1 MDKGELRKE
10 IKHIR
15 ESLDKNIKLRADE
28 KIRKSLFESEI
39 YKNSKVIFI
48 YVNMDSEINT
58 IDIIKELLASDKTI
72 AVPKVIPVSLKERQ
86 MKALKINSLLQLNE
100 SGAFGILE
108 PSVECEDISEDV
120 DLIIIPG
127 LAFDINGNRLG
138 YGGGFYDRF
147 LSKYPNSK
155 RVALCYDFQVFDEIP
170 HEFFDEKVDLIISE
184 EKIINLKKVK

>member
-10 IKHIR
+10 IKLKR
-15 ESLDKNIKLRADE
+15 EVLDKDTKKIADE
-28 KIRKSLFESEI
+28 KIIKTLLENDI
-39 YKNSKVIFI
+39 YKDSKVVFV

-58 IDIIKELLASDKTI
+58 LEIIKELLVSDKI
-72 AVPKVIPVSLKERQ
+72 VAVPKVIPVTLKERQ

-108 PSVECEDISEDV
+108 PSIECEDISQQV

-127 LAFDINGNRLG
+127 LAFDLKGNRLG

-147 LSKYPNSK
+147 LRKFPNSK
-155 RVALCYDFQVFDEIP
+155 RVALCYDFQIYDEIP

-184 EKIINLKKVK
+184 ENIINFKK

>member
-1 MDKGELRKE
+1 MDKGELRKK
-10 IKHIR
+10 IKLKR
-15 ESLDKNIKLRADE
+15 ENLDKNIKLRADE

-39 YKNSKVIFI
+39 YKNSKVVFI

-58 IDIIKELLASDKTI
+58 IDIIKELLTSDKTI

-147 LSKYPNSK
+147 LRKYPNSK
-155 RVALCYDFQVFDEIP
+155 RVALCYDFQIFDEIP

-184 EKIINLKKVK
+184 EKIISLEKVK

>member
-10 IKHIR
+10 IKLKR
-15 ESLDKNIKLRADE
+15 ENIDRDTKLRADE
-28 KIRKSLFESEI
+28 KIRKTLLESDI
-39 YKNSKVIFI
+39 YKNSRVVFI
-48 YVNMDSEINT
+48 YVNMDSEVNT
-58 IDIIKELLASDKTI
+58 VEIIKELLASDK
-72 AVPKVIPVSLKERQ
+72 KVIPVSLKERQ
-86 MKALKINSLLQLNE
+86 MKALKIESLLQLNE

-108 PSVECEDISEDV
+108 PSIECEDISEEV

-127 LAFDINGNRLG
+127 LAFDLKGNRLG

-170 HEFFDEKVDLIISE
+170 HELV
-184 EKIINLKKVK
+184 